1 MLNVSQRPTLN
12 PRRPIQTIER
22 SVAEVERWMVSFF
35 WATGRGQLRREY
47 RQLRR
52 TIAYC
57 TVTSVPIGISEK
69 NLRAAS
75 SGNRMQPC
83 EAG

>member
-12 PRRPIQTIER
+12 ARRPIQTIEH
-22 SVAEVERWMVSFF
+22 SVAEVERWMVSLG
-35 WATGRGQLRREY
+35 ATGRGQLRREY